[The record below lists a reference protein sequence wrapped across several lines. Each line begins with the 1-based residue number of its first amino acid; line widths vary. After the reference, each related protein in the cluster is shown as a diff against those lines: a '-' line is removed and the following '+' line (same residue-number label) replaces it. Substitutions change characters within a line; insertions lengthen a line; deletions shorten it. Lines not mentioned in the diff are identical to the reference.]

1 MPFVPGNNLRSHIQ
15 WLLGAE
21 AHIPQVADIGPTVH
35 VSVIPSTIL
44 QLLPKAVEDVACA
57 ESSDMP
63 AWPLLSADRDRSVS
77 SQSCI
82 RSLAHTEAHLY
93 EPISSTKNASI
104 TGPLTPANCNVL
116 NTRKEL
122 KTPSSKVISE
132 PSPFILT
139 IDLSSDDME
148 DIGHTSETEDPPL
161 RRVRDSPRNSP
172 SKRLR
177 PRKGGAG
184 TTIEN
189 LANSGEH
196 RTVSSIPQV
205 GSVAASL
212 NEHEIPDSE
221 DEFDVDMVPGTYPD
235 LLAEE
240 NTKEQSEIALEKIFA
255 DDISVNVNEKAAS
268 TSFATTITATGQD
281 VALTQSLRCPQKNKE
296 DGISVD
302 KRIQESLKND
312 LLSVMGTCMAI
323 LEQSLAVATDWSRPE
338 TDRKAECEQLMP
350 EFNRVHKIWQ
360 TCEANLRNYENS
372 CRPESATYYQ
382 TSSQHEERQV
392 TGFQDRDD
400 SMYLESLPSPELAD
414 YDPDFHEQRSG
425 DYGEIP
431 TTNGNAFIDIHD
443 DINLGPDMDLGSEYI
458 GSSPTKP
465 LTVVDDEPEIQVPST
480 QATLSNRITVLG
492 IDDAGFGNTYMN
504 PAKQMAHLADCDINN
519 AQMRYEWS
527 REVCNVLRNV
537 FKLPGFRHNQLE
549 AINATL
555 SGKDVFVLMPTGGG
569 KSLCYQLPAL
579 VYGGKTKGTTIVIS
593 PLISLM
599 QDQVEHLLEKGIR
612 AAMVSSR
619 GEAGERR
626 NTFQQLKSGE
636 LSLLYVSPEMLTTN
650 SQLRNVIS
658 SLYQRDC
665 LARIVIDEAHCVSSW
680 GHDFR
685 PDYKQL
691 GQFKK
696 DYPNVP
702 LMALTATANERVRL
716 DVAFNLNITGCALFT
731 QSFNRPN
738 LYYEVRDKQR
748 DVLEEIKE
756 LMQVK
761 YPGKSGIIY
770 CHSKNSCEETAT
782 KLNRLGLKV
791 TYYHAGMDPEER
803 VQVQIGWQEGRYQA
817 ICATVAF
824 GMGIDKADVR
834 FVVHY
839 TLPRN
844 LEGYYQETGRA
855 GRDGLPSECILYY
868 AYRDATS
875 IMTMIDRDKDIDYDT
890 KEKQRTFLK
899 QVLQYCENQTD
910 CRRHQVLQYF
920 NEKFDSKDC
929 HNQCDNC
936 RIAAVCEF
944 ETRDITE
951 ITKDIIRTILAIQD
965 DNVTLLHCMDVF
977 RGARTAKVQGAGH
990 NNAPGYA
997 AGKDV
1002 ERTDMER
1009 IFHHLVA
1016 QSILRETAI
1025 VNRSG
1030 YASSYL
1036 RAGSRASF
1044 FLSGNERLSLTFLK
1058 SGGAKKSKPPP
1069 KPVNSASDV
1078 AVSKSKVTKS
1088 KSTKTLNKTSRPR
1101 FGMAKG
1107 QYRRINKTATTT
1119 SFRSRTL

>member
-1 MPFVPGNNLRSHIQ
+1 MPCNPENNLRSHIQ
-15 WLLGAE
+15 WLIDTK
-21 AHIPQVADIGPTVH
+21 AHTPQFADIGPTIGLS
-35 VSVIPSTIL
+35 SVIPRNII
-44 QLLPKAVEDVACA
+44 QLLPNAIEDKACVEST
-57 ESSDMP
+57 EMP
-63 AWPLLSADRDRSVS
+63 ARTLLSIDRDRSVS
-77 SQSCI
+77 SQ
-82 RSLAHTEAHLY
+82 RSTSFLVQTESHM
-93 EPISSTKNASI
+93 PASGNRNVSV
-104 TGPLTPANCNVL
+104 TGPLTPASFNIL
-116 NTRKEL
+116 NTRKDL
-122 KTPSSKVISE
+122 KTSARKVISE
-132 PSPFILT
+132 SPPSVLT
-139 IDLSSDDME
+139 IDLSSDGIE
-148 DIGHTSETEDPPL
+148 DTSHDSQADKPFL
-161 RRVRDSPRNSP
+161 CRACDSPRKSP

-177 PRKGGAG
+177 SRKAHGGS
-184 TTIEN
+184 TIEDLSN
-189 LANSGEH
+189 LGAH
-196 RTVSSIPQV
+196 QSSIPQNRP
-205 GSVAASL
+205 AAT
-212 NEHEIPDSE
+212 NNYEHEILDSD
-221 DEFDVDMVPGTYPD
+221 DEFGDVDMVPGTYPD
-235 LLAEE
+235 HAAEGKI
-240 NTKEQSEIALEKIFA
+240 KEQCEISLDNLFA
-255 DDISVNVNEKAAS
+255 DDTSRNIVNVNAKAAS
-268 TSFATTITATGQD
+268 SSLETTLASTGQNPSRR
-281 VALTQSLRCPQKNKE
+281 TKNSE
-296 DGISVD
+296 YVESVD
-302 KRIQESLKND
+302 RRTQESLKD
-312 LLSVMGTCMAI
+312 ALLSIMGTCMAI
-323 LEQSLAVATDWSRPE
+323 LEQSVAIATDWSKPE
-338 TDRKAECEQLMP
+338 AERKAEYEQLIP
-350 EFNRVHKIWQ
+350 EFNRVHAVWQ
-360 TCEANLRNYENS
+360 TCEANLRNFESS
-372 CRPESATYYQ
+372 CRAESVPYNPASQFYDEQIAAVSQ
-382 TSSQHEERQV
+382 TDHD
-392 TGFQDRDD
+392 GIC
-400 SMYLESLPSPELAD
+400 LESLPSPGYAD
-414 YDPDFHEQRSG
+414 FDPNIYDENG
-425 DYGEIP
+425 GEYNATP
-431 TTNGNAFIDIHD
+431 TRNEFIDIHD
-443 DINLGPDMDLGSEYI
+443 DINLGLDFELGSEYL
-458 GSSPTKP
+458 GSSPAKP
-465 LTVVDDEPEIQVPST
+465 LTVADDVPEIQVPST
-480 QATLSNRITVLG
+480 QTALSNRITVL
-492 IDDAGFGNTYMN
+492 DDSDGDIGHSYVN
-504 PAKQMAHLADCDINN
+504 PAKQMAHIGDYDSSN
-519 AQMRYEWS
+519 AEMRFEWS
-527 REVCNVLRNV
+527 QEVCAVLRNV

-599 QDQVEHLLEKGIR
+599 QDQVEHLLEKGIK

-619 GEAGERR
+619 GDAGERR
-626 NTFQQLKSGE
+626 NTFQQLKSGD

-658 SLYQRDC
+658 SLYYRDC

-716 DVAFNLNITGCALFT
+716 DVGFNLNITGCALFT

-748 DVLEEIKE
+748 DVLAEIKE
-756 LMQVK
+756 LMKVK
-761 YPGKSGIIY
+761 YPGRSGIIY

-791 TYYHAGMDPEER
+791 TYYHAGMEPEER
-803 VQVQIGWQEGRYQA
+803 LQVQIGWQEGRYQA

-936 RIAAVCEF
+936 RIATVCEF
-944 ETRDITE
+944 ETRDITG

-965 DNVTLLHCMDVF
+965 DNVTMLHCIDVF
-977 RGARTAKVQGAGH
+977 RGAKTAKILGAGH
-990 NNAPGYA
+990 NNVPGYA

-1016 QSILRETAI
+1016 QSILKESAI
-1025 VNRSG
+1025 VNKSG

-1036 RAGSRASF
+1036 RAGGRAVGL
-1044 FLSGNERLSLTFLK
+1044 LSGTEKLTLTFLK
-1058 SGGAKKSKPPP
+1058 NGAAKKSKPPP
-1069 KPVNSASDV
+1069 KPVNSASKSI
-1078 AVSKSKVTKS
+1078 APKSKTKP
-1088 KSTKTLNKTSRPR
+1088 TKTASKTGRPR
-1101 FGMAKG
+1101 FGVSKG
-1107 QYRRINKTATTT
+1107 QYRRITKPATIAT
-1119 SFRSRTL
+1119 FR

>member
-1 MPFVPGNNLRSHIQ
+1 MPCNPENNLRSHIQ
-15 WLLGAE
+15 WLIDAK
-21 AHIPQVADIGPTVH
+21 AHTPQFADIGPTIG
-35 VSVIPSTIL
+35 VSAVIPDTIL
-44 QLLPKAVEDVACA
+44 QLLPKAIEDKACVEST
-57 ESSDMP
+57 EMP
-63 AWPLLSADRDRSVS
+63 ARSLLSIDRDKPVS
-77 SQSCI
+77 SQRSTSC
-82 RSLAHTEAHLY
+82 LVQTESHVW
-93 EPISSTKNASI
+93 EPASGNRNASV
-104 TGPLTPANCNVL
+104 TGPLTPANYNIL
-116 NTRKEL
+116 NTRKDL
-122 KTPSSKVISE
+122 KTSSLKVISE
-132 PSPFILT
+132 SPPSVLT
-139 IDLSSDDME
+139 IDLSSDSIE
-148 DIGHTSETEDPPL
+148 DTSHDSEADKPFLCRT
-161 RRVRDSPRNSP
+161 RDSPRKSP

-177 PRKGGAG
+177 SKRGHKGTAVKDHSNLGA
-184 TTIEN
+184 
-189 LANSGEH
+189 H
-196 RTVSSIPQV
+196 QPSIPQNRP
-205 GSVAASL
+205 VAM
-212 NEHEIPDSE
+212 NYYEHEIPDSD
-221 DEFDVDMVPGTYPD
+221 DEFVDVDMVPGTYPD
-235 LLAEE
+235 LVAEG
-240 NTKEQSEIALEKIFA
+240 NSKEQCGISLDNLFA
-255 DDISVNVNEKAAS
+255 DDMSGNMVNVNAKAAS
-268 TSFATTITATGQD
+268 SSLETTLVQNP
-281 VALTQSLRCPQKNKE
+281 SRKQKNRE
-296 DGISVD
+296 YGESVD
-302 KRIQESLKND
+302 RRTQERLKD
-312 LLSVMGTCMAI
+312 ALLSIMGPCMAI
-323 LEQSLAVATDWSRPE
+323 LEQSIAIATDWSKPE
-338 TDRKAECEQLMP
+338 AERKAEYEQLIP
-350 EFNRVHKIWQ
+350 EFNRVHTVWQ
-360 TCEANLRNYENS
+360 TCEANLRNYESS
-372 CRPESATYYQ
+372 CRQESVPYHQASQLYDEEIAAGFP
-382 TSSQHEERQV
+382 TSHD
-392 TGFQDRDD
+392 GIC
-400 SMYLESLPSPELAD
+400 LESLSSPEYTD
-414 YDPDFHEQRSG
+414 FDPNIYDENG
-425 DYGEIP
+425 GEYDATP
-431 TTNGNAFIDIHD
+431 TTNRNEFIDIHD
-443 DINLGPDMDLGSEYI
+443 DINLGLDFDLGSEYL
-458 GSSPTKP
+458 GSSPAKP
-465 LTVVDDEPEIQVPST
+465 LTVADDVPEIQVPST
-480 QATLSNRITVLG
+480 QTALSNQITVL
-492 IDDAGFGNTYMN
+492 DDSDGDIGNSYAN
-504 PAKQMAHLADCDINN
+504 PAKQMAHTGDYDSCN
-519 AQMRYEWS
+519 AEMRHAWS
-527 REVCNVLRNV
+527 REVCAVLRNV

-599 QDQVEHLLEKGIR
+599 QDQVEHLLEKGIN

-619 GEAGERR
+619 GDTGERR
-626 NTFQQLKSGE
+626 NTFQQLKSGD

-658 SLYQRDC
+658 SLYHRDC

-716 DVAFNLNITGCALFT
+716 DVGFNLNITGCALFT

-748 DVLEEIKE
+748 DVLAEIKE
-756 LMQVK
+756 LMKVK

-803 VQVQIGWQEGRYQA
+803 LQVQIGWQGGLYQA

-920 NEKFDSKDC
+920 NEKFDSKNC

-936 RIAAVCEF
+936 RIATVCEF
-944 ETRDITE
+944 ETRDITG

-965 DNVTLLHCMDVF
+965 DNVTMLHCMDVF
-977 RGARTAKVQGAGH
+977 RGAKTAKIQSAGH
-990 NNAPGYA
+990 NNVPGYA

-1016 QSILRETAI
+1016 QSILKESAI
-1025 VNRSG
+1025 VNKSG

-1036 RAGSRASF
+1036 RAGSRAVGL
-1044 FLSGNERLSLTFLK
+1044 LSGTEKLTLTFLK
-1058 SGGAKKSKPPP
+1058 NGAAKKLKPPP
-1069 KPVNSASDV
+1069 KPVNSASKSS
-1078 AVSKSKVTKS
+1078 APKSKTKPTKAAS
-1088 KSTKTLNKTSRPR
+1088 KTGRPR
-1101 FGMAKG
+1101 FGVSKG
-1107 QYRRINKTATTT
+1107 QYRRITKTATTAA
-1119 SFRSRTL
+1119 FR

>member
-1 MPFVPGNNLRSHIQ
+1 MPCNPENNLRSHIQ
-15 WLLGAE
+15 WLIDAK
-21 AHIPQVADIGPTVH
+21 AHTPQFADIGPTIG
-35 VSVIPSTIL
+35 VSAVVPGTIL
-44 QLLPKAVEDVACA
+44 QLLPKAVEDKACA
-57 ESSDMP
+57 ESSEMP
-63 AWPLLSADRDRSVS
+63 SRSLLIIDRDKSVS
-77 SQSCI
+77 SQRSTSCLVQTESHI
-82 RSLAHTEAHLY
+82 CEPASSNRSVSVTQ
-93 EPISSTKNASI
+93 
-104 TGPLTPANCNVL
+104 PLTPANYNIL
-116 NTRKEL
+116 NIRKDL
-122 KTPSSKVISE
+122 KTPALKVISE
-132 PSPFILT
+132 SPPSVLT
-139 IDLSSDDME
+139 IDLSSDGIE
-148 DIGHTSETEDPPL
+148 DTSHDPEADKLFL
-161 RRVRDSPRNSP
+161 RRARDSPRKSP

-177 PRKGGAG
+177 SRRGHGARAA
-184 TTIEN
+184 ED
-189 LANSGEH
+189 L
-196 RTVSSIPQV
+196 SSLGAHQPTIPQNRP
-205 GSVAASL
+205 AAM
-212 NEHEIPDSE
+212 NYFEHEIPDSD
-221 DEFDVDMVPGTYPD
+221 DEFVDVDMVPGTYPD
-235 LLAEE
+235 LVAEG
-240 NTKEQSEIALEKIFA
+240 NSKEQCGISLDDLFA
-255 DDISVNVNEKAAS
+255 DEMSENMVNVNAKAAS
-268 TSFATTITATGQD
+268 STLETTLASTEQNPSGKQTNREYG
-281 VALTQSLRCPQKNKE
+281 E
-296 DGISVD
+296 SVD
-302 KRIQESLKND
+302 RRTQERLKD
-312 LLSVMGTCMAI
+312 ALLSIMGTCMAI
-323 LEQSLAVATDWSRPE
+323 LEQSIAIATDWSKPE
-338 TDRKAECEQLMP
+338 AERKAEYEQLIP
-350 EFNRVHKIWQ
+350 EFNRVHAVWQ
-360 TCEANLRNYENS
+360 TCEANLRNYESS
-372 CRPESATYYQ
+372 CRQESVPYNQ
-382 TSSQHEERQV
+382 GSQHYDEQIA
-392 TGFQDRDD
+392 GFQTNHDGIC
-400 SMYLESLPSPELAD
+400 LESLPSPEYAD
-414 YDPDFHEQRSG
+414 FEPNI
-425 DYGEIP
+425 YGENGGEYAATP
-431 TTNGNAFIDIHD
+431 TTNGNEFIDIHD
-443 DINLGPDMDLGSEYI
+443 DINLGLDFDLGSEYL
-458 GSSPTKP
+458 GSSPAKP
-465 LTVVDDEPEIQVPST
+465 LTVADDVPEIQVPST
-480 QATLSNRITVLG
+480 QSALSNQITVL
-492 IDDAGFGNTYMN
+492 DDSDSDIGNSYVN
-504 PAKQMAHLADCDINN
+504 PARQMAHIGDYDSGN

-527 REVCNVLRNV
+527 REVCAVLRNV

-555 SGKDVFVLMPTGGG
+555 AGKDVFVLMPTGGG

-599 QDQVEHLLEKGIR
+599 QDQVEHLLEKGIK

-619 GEAGERR
+619 GDAGERR
-626 NTFQQLKSGE
+626 NTFQQLKSGD

-658 SLYQRDC
+658 SLYHRDC

-716 DVAFNLNITGCALFT
+716 DVGFNLNITGCALFT

-748 DVLEEIKE
+748 DVLAEIKE
-756 LMQVK
+756 LMKVK

-803 VQVQIGWQEGRYQA
+803 LQVQIGWQEGRYQA

-936 RIAAVCEF
+936 RIATVCEF
-944 ETRDITE
+944 ETRDITG
-951 ITKDIIRTILAIQD
+951 ITKNIIRTILAIQD
-965 DNVTLLHCMDVF
+965 DNVTMLHCMDVF
-977 RGARTAKVQGAGH
+977 RGAKTAKIQGAGH
-990 NNAPGYA
+990 NSVPGYA

-1016 QSILRETAI
+1016 QSILKESAI
-1025 VNRSG
+1025 VNKSG

-1036 RAGSRASF
+1036 RAGSRAVGL
-1044 FLSGNERLSLTFLK
+1044 LSGNEKLTLTFLK
-1058 SGGAKKSKPPP
+1058 NGAAKKSKPLP
-1069 KPVNSASDV
+1069 KPVNSASKSS
-1078 AVSKSKVTKS
+1078 APKSKTKP
-1088 KSTKTLNKTSRPR
+1088 TKTASRTGRPR
-1101 FGMAKG
+1101 FGVSKG
-1107 QYRRINKTATTT
+1107 QYRRITKTATTAT
-1119 SFRSRTL
+1119 FR